1 MQKFKRDGSAQ
12 RFLSTYAVVYN
23 AFDTQPQLI
32 SRRGLRILRAE
43 AHAAWAEATQ
53 TA

>member
-1 MQKFKRDGSAQ
+1 MQKFKSDSSAQ

-23 AFDTQPQLI
+23 AFDTQPHLI

-43 AHAAWAEATQ
+43 AHAAWADATK
-53 TA
+53 AA